1 MGSQGVAMTR
11 RTSLHLPPGLA
22 WAEWRR
28 LGRQIFVIADSSAW
42 WLGDWLIYGQNCY
55 PNRYKRAVAETS
67 LDYQTL
73 RNYAWVARKV
83 PVERRREGLGFQ
95 HHAEV
100 AGLPAGEQDEWLSRA
115 EEQGW
120 ARNELRR
127 RIRAA
132 QRKDACAA
140 ESAVV
145 QMYVA
150 AERQGRWQAAADSA
164 QLDLLEWIVRTL
176 DGIAEANPGSEP
188 G

>member
-1 MGSQGVAMTR
+1 MASQGVAMTR

-22 WAEWRR
+22 WSEWRR

-100 AGLPAGEQDEWLSRA
+100 AGLAAGDQDEWLSRA

-120 ARNELRR
+120 TRNELRR
-127 RIRAA
+127 QIRAA
-132 QRKDACAA
+132 QRKDASAA

-145 QMYVA
+145 QIYVA
-150 AERQGRWQAAADSA
+150 PERQGRWQAAADSA
-164 QLDLLEWIVRTL
+164 QLELLEWIVRTL
-176 DGIAEANPGSEP
+176 DGIAEANSRAEAG
-188 G
+188 

>member
-1 MGSQGVAMTR
+1 MTR

-22 WAEWRR
+22 WSEWRR

-100 AGLPAGEQDEWLSRA
+100 AGLSAGEQDEWLSRA
-115 EEQGW
+115 EEQSW
-120 ARNELRR
+120 TRNELRR

-132 QRKDACAA
+132 QRKDAYAQ

-164 QLDLLEWIVRTL
+164 QMDLLEWIVRTL
-176 DGIAEANPGSEP
+176 DGIAEANPGSEAR
-188 G
+188 